1 MTKNPNQ
8 ADTWPGGMFD
18 RKNITHK
25 YICGQL
31 PYVCICKD
39 IDAHV

>member
-18 RKNITHK
+18 RKK
-25 YICGQL
+25 Y
-31 PYVCICKD
+31 
-39 IDAHV
+39 HT